1 MKENALQLNQEKN
14 LSLDRPEM
22 VKEHNDLH
30 AQWEKLD
37 SHDRDL
43 VMQGRGTQ
51 ENTDMYNRKNELY
64 EKVTNADKYK
74 EMAKSSE
81 NMSEYK
87 VGDVSD
93 TEKIKIEKEKVDKEV
108 TAMKLD
114 IESTTQKLNF
124 LRAKLDMPPTDEI
137 PSLMDKKT
145 KLEKLIAIQ
154 NNLESQLKFTEQKIE
169 SEKQVSVE
177 NKSLENNFLKNN
189 LEETT
194 SSLKKIAGMIDER
207 MSQNYQGIFID
218 SSSFRSVA
226 SRIEDFSNMDDLKD
240 ALQKLGNLSTDFQ
253 RPSLNDNP
261 DSMRE
266 LASKFKQ
273 LEASLR
279 ELPSKIQ
286 NEEER
291 KEFGNLVY
299 STANKVDEA
308 IGFIIRKAGQLEEAR
323 NF

>member
-124 LRAKLDMPPTDEI
+124 LRAI
-137 PSLMDKKT
+137 
-145 KLEKLIAIQ
+145 
-154 NNLESQLKFTEQKIE
+154 
-169 SEKQVSVE
+169 
-177 NKSLENNFLKNN
+177 
-189 LEETT
+189 
-194 SSLKKIAGMIDER
+194 SSP
-207 MSQNYQGIFID
+207 
-218 SSSFRSVA
+218 
-226 SRIEDFSNMDDLKD
+226 
-240 ALQKLGNLSTDFQ
+240 LS
-253 RPSLNDNP
+253 
-261 DSMRE
+261 
-266 LASKFKQ
+266 
-273 LEASLR
+273 
-279 ELPSKIQ
+279 
-286 NEEER
+286 
-291 KEFGNLVY
+291 
-299 STANKVDEA
+299 
-308 IGFIIRKAGQLEEAR
+308 
-323 NF
+323 